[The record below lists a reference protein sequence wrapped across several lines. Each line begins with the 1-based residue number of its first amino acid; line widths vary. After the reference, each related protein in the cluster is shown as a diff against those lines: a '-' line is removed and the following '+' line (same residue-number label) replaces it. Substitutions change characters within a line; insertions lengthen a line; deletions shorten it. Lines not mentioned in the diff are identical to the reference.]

1 MGGPQP
7 YGMMQPGV
15 GMMPQQVSVP
25 ALCEFHALYRPT

>member
-25 ALCEFHALYRPT
+25 ALCEFRALYRPT